1 MLKFGNKTLFNQK
14 IARSEKSVI
23 KRKTWKHIAAG
34 VLCLF
39 GGMATYDVAVT
50 ASNISHVNKMVEY
63 KIADNASLDNYSSF
77 KARVMAVPYSDAQF
91 KKDLKTFEYIYGYK
105 GNENVV
111 FKHYMW
117 RDRAVGS
124 NVELNAML
132 VMNVRF
138 DNPGEL
144 YKDIYNFTKG
154 RDVKEMTD
162 GRENDFYGKINDI
175 YNQHIPF
182 KKVFNNAQMM
192 KSIRANMSLGSSYS
206 YIHSESKMYDNLSQL
221 LVEQGFNPQSYFASK
236 EDVRKV
242 ESIIG
247 LSTSAENKVIF
258 ENYAHQV
265 DKNNRDLRAYYE
277 KGDLKK
283 LRELF
288 KIGNGFSKVVVSDYI
303 DGMKKD
309 YNIGYSF
316 SSYLYQNES
325 LGTINF
331 LKPAELYSKYTGSL
345 TPEKEKIYKKD
356 ILDIWY
362 RP

>member
-1 MLKFGNKTLFNQK
+1 MLKFGTKALFGQKTM
-14 IARSEKSVI
+14 AAEKSVI
-23 KRKTWKHIAAG
+23 KRKTWKPIVIGA
-34 VLCLF
+34 LCLF

-50 ASNISHVNKMVEY
+50 ASNIAHINKMVDY
-63 KIADNASLDNYSSF
+63 KIADRASLDNYSSF
-77 KARVMAVPYSDAQF
+77 KARVMAVPYTDAQF
-91 KKDLKTFEYIYGYK
+91 KKDLNTFEYMYGYK

-111 FKHYMW
+111 FKNYMW

-124 NVELNAML
+124 NVELNNML

-154 RDVKEMTD
+154 RDVKEMT
-162 GRENDFYGKINDI
+162 GEREKDFYNKISALHDEHRP
-175 YNQHIPF
+175 Y
-182 KKVFNNAQMM
+182 KKDFSDPGMM
-192 KSIRANMSLGSSYS
+192 KLIRASLSLGSSYT
-206 YIHSESKMYDNLSQL
+206 YMHSESKIYDNLSQL
-221 LVEQGFNPQSYFASK
+221 LVEQGFNPHSYFQNK

-242 ESIIG
+242 ESIVG

-288 KIGNGFSKVVVSDYI
+288 RIGNGFSTVVVSDYI
-303 DGMKKD
+303 DGIKND
-309 YNIGYSF
+309 YNVIAPF
-316 SSYLYQNES
+316 SSYYFKKEDSVFDL
-325 LGTINF
+325 LR
-331 LKPAELYSKYTGSL
+331 PAEVYSKYTGSL

-356 ILDIWY
+356 IFDVWY